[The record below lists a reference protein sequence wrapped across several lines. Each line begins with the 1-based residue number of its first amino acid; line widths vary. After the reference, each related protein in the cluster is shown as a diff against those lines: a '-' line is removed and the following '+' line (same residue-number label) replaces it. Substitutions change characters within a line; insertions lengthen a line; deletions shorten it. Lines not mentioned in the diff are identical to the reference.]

1 MNGENNHIFH
11 TSALDGV
18 TLPSQA
24 RKSAGALIAAEA
36 WLIAAFTA
44 LSLAAIGINALIASD
59 GPLTPYIVLTAGGFT
74 LFPVMLRKAAQALDR
89 AEPDLEPAAPLAPE
103 LQFALHR

>member
-24 RKSAGALIAAEA
+24 RKLTGALIAAEL
-36 WLIAAFTA
+36 WLFAAFIA
-44 LSLAAIGINALIASD
+44 LSLAAIGVNALIGSD
-59 GPLTPYIVLTAGGFT
+59 GPLTPYIVLAAGGLT
-74 LFPVMLRKAAQALDR
+74 LFPVILRKVAQALDR
-89 AEPDLEPAAPLAPE
+89 AEPDVESVAPLASE
-103 LQFALHR
+103 LHFALHR